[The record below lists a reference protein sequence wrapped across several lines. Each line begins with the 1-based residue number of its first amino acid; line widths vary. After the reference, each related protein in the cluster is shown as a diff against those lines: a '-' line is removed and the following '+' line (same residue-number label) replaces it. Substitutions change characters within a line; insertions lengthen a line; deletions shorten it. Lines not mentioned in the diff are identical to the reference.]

1 VLARIVMPVLAGA
14 YAAASVAVALD
25 FDPVAPTTY
34 AAAGSG
40 LALAGLV
47 AGLALIAAGCAVAWD
62 GRAGSLGTVAVLLGA
77 VWLAPDWVG
86 WEAGPAL
93 VRSVAMAAAPFFLP
107 LLAHLVL
114 AAPGG
119 RVAGRRQRAALGLLY
134 GAAAAVA
141 VGRALFRDPFLDPH
155 CWSNC
160 TDNVF
165 LVDADPGLADT
176 LGDVWLWASL
186 AGGVAL
192 AGLAS
197 VRLAAA
203 TRPARAAAWPV
214 LAPAALAALALAAY
228 AAALLIEPAE
238 DPERALFGTVHVGG
252 ALSLACLAAG
262 LAWTLVRRWRAREAI
277 ERLAADLGA
286 APEPGTLRAALA
298 GSLRDPGLEVAYP
311 LDGAGW
317 VDADGRPV
325 DGRGRATT
333 PIVRQ
338 GEPVA
343 VVIHDDA
350 LPGAQE
356 LEREL
361 GAAAR
366 VAVHNERLRAE
377 VLAQLEDLRRSRTRI
392 VEAGDTARRRIERDL
407 HDGAQ
412 QRLLTLSYELR
423 LARTEA
429 DAAGEAELA
438 ERLAAGVEEVGLAL
452 EELRELAHG
461 IYPAVLTDAGLRPA
475 LETLAD
481 EAPLPV
487 RIEAAPG
494 ERLPDSVERAA
505 YVVVKGAVEAAGRDG
520 AGELVAL
527 LARNGDHLVVTVRG
541 VVSEPSV
548 QLVDRV
554 GALGGTVDTDDGT
567 LRAEIPCA

>member
-1 VLARIVMPVLAGA
+1 MPLVAGL
-14 YAAASVAVALD
+14 YAAASLAVALD
-25 FDPVAPTTY
+25 FDPNAPTTY
-34 AAAGSG
+34 AAAAPG
-40 LALAGLV
+40 LALVGMV
-47 AGLALIAAGCAVAWD
+47 AGLALLAAGCAVAWD
-62 GRAGSLGTVAVLLGA
+62 GRAGSLGVVAVLLGA
-77 VWLAPDWVG
+77 VWLAPAWVG
-86 WEAGPAL
+86 WETGPAL
-93 VRSVAMAAAPFFLP
+93 VRSAAMAAAPFFLP
-107 LLAHLVL
+107 LLVHLVL
-114 AAPGG
+114 ASPGG
-119 RVAGRRQRAALGLLY
+119 HVSGRGGRSALGLLY
-134 GAAAAVA
+134 GAAAVVA
-141 VGRALFRDPFLDPH
+141 LGRALFRDPFLDPY

-165 LVDADPGLADT
+165 LVHADPGLADA
-176 LGDVWLWASL
+176 LGDAWLWTSVAS
-186 AGGVAL
+186 GVLIAAL
-192 AGLAS
+192 
-197 VRLAAA
+197 VCRRLFAA
-203 TRPARAAAWPV
+203 TPPARAAAWPLLV
-214 LAPAALAALALAAY
+214 PAAFAALAQAAY
-228 AAALLIEPAE
+228 AVALIAEPAE
-238 DPERALFGTVHVGG
+238 DPERALFGALYVAG
-252 ALSLACLAAG
+252 ALSLICLAAG
-262 LAWTLVRRWRAREAI
+262 VGWSLVRRWRAREAI

-286 APEPGTLRAALA
+286 APEPGTLRSALA

-311 LDGAGW
+311 LGGAEW

-325 DGRGRATT
+325 DPADGRGRATT

-343 VVIHDDA
+343 VVIHDEA
-350 LPGAQE
+350 LPDARE

-392 VEAGDTARRRIERDL
+392 VEAGDTARRRVERDL

-423 LARTEA
+423 RARAEA
-429 DAAGEAELA
+429 EAAGEVELTGQ
-438 ERLAAGVEEVGLAL
+438 LAAGVAEVQLAL

-461 IYPAVLTDAGLRPA
+461 IYPAVLTDSGLGPA

-505 YVVVKGAVEAAGRDG
+505 YVVVRGAVEAAGSDG
-520 AGELVAL
+520 ADELVAL

-554 GALGGTVDTDDGT
+554 GALGGTVGTGDGA